1 MAPVALDADVLIA
14 FLDASDAQ
22 HESAVD
28 ALRPRLAT
36 GQQLL
41 IAASVYAEILVRP
54 IQRGSDHAV
63 DAFIDAIS
71 ATIVPIDR
79 VIVRR
84 AAQMR
89 GAHRALR
96 LPDAISLATALV
108 GGAEYVTL
116 DRRLRKIAEV
126 ERTAEAGSDSSAVRP
141 ALRESAARRRRRS
154 ALRREAEQAALDDRD
169 LAASREAL
177 ADMEALSPDWPPD

>member
-1 MAPVALDADVLIA
+1 VASVALDADVLIA

-22 HESAVD
+22 HEAAID

-36 GQQLL
+36 GQQIL

-54 IQRGSDHAV
+54 LQRGSDHAV
-63 DAFIDAIS
+63 DAFVDAIS

-79 VIVRR
+79 SIARR
-84 AAQMR
+84 AAQLR

-108 GGAEYVTL
+108 VGAEFVTL
-116 DRRLRKIAEV
+116 DRRLRKIVDV
-126 ERTAEAGSDSSAVRP
+126 ERSA
-141 ALRESAARRRRRS
+141 S
-154 ALRREAEQAALDDRD
+154 
-169 LAASREAL
+169 
-177 ADMEALSPDWPPD
+177 

>member
-1 MAPVALDADVLIA
+1 VAPVALDADVLIA

-22 HESAVD
+22 HETAVD
-28 ALRPRLAT
+28 ALRSRLET
-36 GQQLL
+36 GQRILV
-41 IAASVYAEILVRP
+41 AASVYAEILVRP
-54 IQRGSDHAV
+54 MQRGSDHAV

-79 VIVRR
+79 AIARR
-84 AAQMR
+84 AARLR

-116 DRRLRKIAEV
+116 DRRLGKIAA
-126 ERTAEAGSDSSAVRP
+126 AE
-141 ALRESAARRRRRS
+141 RS
-154 ALRREAEQAALDDRD
+154 AG
-169 LAASREAL
+169 
-177 ADMEALSPDWPPD
+177 